1 MTARANIYIDQGADF
16 NVSIELYDDQDN
28 PLDTT
33 NCNFYSSVSKLYS
46 TTPIASFITG
56 KHVGSVDLGMYANT
70 SAHLEPGKYNYDV
83 LMVDGSGAKYK
94 IIEGLAFV
102 TSTITRI

>member
-16 NVSIELYDDQDN
+16 NVSIELYDDQDY

-33 NCNFYSSVSKLYS
+33 DCEFYSSISKLYS
-46 TTPIASFITG
+46 STPIASFITG
-56 KHVGSVDLGMYANT
+56 KHTGSVDLSMYANT
-70 SAHLEPGKYNYDV
+70 SADLDPGKYNYDV
-83 LMVDGSGAKYK
+83 LMINGNGDRFK

>member
-1 MTARANIYIDQGADF
+1 MTARANIYIDKGADF
-16 NVSIELYDDQDN
+16 NVSIELYDDQDF

-33 NCNFYSSVSKLYS
+33 NCDFYSSISKLYS

-56 KHVGSVDLGMYANT
+56 KHTGSVDLTMHANT
-70 SAHLEPGKYNYDV
+70 SVNLDPGKYNYDV
-83 LMVDGSGAKYK
+83 LMVDGNGERFK